1 MKENSWSD
9 QSFARCTKEEQ
20 ELVPLGELENSSYIQ
35 VSNQNK
41 SISDYIETTA
51 SKNVNTAFYYRTM
64 KENSWS
70 DQSFARCTK
79 GTGISSPRGLKIVLI
94 YKSSK

>member
-20 ELVPLGELENSSYIQ
+20 EIAPVRDRQNSSYIQ

-41 SISDYIETTA
+41 SISPRLH
-51 SKNVNTAFYYRTM
+51 KNN
-64 KENSWS
+64 
-70 DQSFARCTK
+70 
-79 GTGISSPRGLKIVLI
+79 I
-94 YKSSK
+94 